1 MREAI
6 EVAAAALA
14 GFLSG
19 SVPFAYILVKLV
31 KGIDVRSV
39 GSGNVGATN
48 AARALGFWA
57 FPTVLLLDA
66 AKGFVPT
73 LLFLKFFGIYA
84 GIASAAGAFLGHVFT
99 PWLGFRGGKG
109 VAVGLGSFLALSP
122 LGVGAGFLTWLVVV
136 LITRYVSLGSILG
149 AFATFLWITFVQGN
163 LPLSIFSGLGALGV
177 WFTHRENVKRL
188 LAGTERKFTFSKK
201 KDK

>member
-1 MREAI
+1 MSLAI
-6 EVAAAALA
+6 EILLAAAV
-14 GFLSG
+14 GFLSW
-19 SVPFAYILVKLV
+19 SVPFAYILVKLA

-66 AKGFVPT
+66 AKGFAPT
-73 LLFLKFFGIYA
+73 FFFLKAFGIYA

-122 LGVGAGFLTWLVVV
+122 LGVGVGFLVWLVVV

-149 AFATFLWITFVQGN
+149 AFAVFLWITFVEGS
-163 LPLSIFSGLGALGV
+163 LPLSVFSGLGALGV

-188 LAGTERKFTFSKK
+188 LAGTERKFRLKK
-201 KDK
+201 